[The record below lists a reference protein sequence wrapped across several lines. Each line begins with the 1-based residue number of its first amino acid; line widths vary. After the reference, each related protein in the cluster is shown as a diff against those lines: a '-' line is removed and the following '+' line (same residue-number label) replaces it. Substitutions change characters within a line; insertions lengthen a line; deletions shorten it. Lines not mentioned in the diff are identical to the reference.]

1 SGDGLEAYLFM
12 SPEHATS
19 WSTPYYA
26 TDPDGANGTFWSPQ
40 GAVLFPYSATPYVVV
55 QWDPAYGSVNSV
67 TLYVVTPGV
76 DGVVTRGSID
86 ATAIGSGLVESPV
99 ATSFIALN
107 VTYDATHN
115 YLQGTVVEE
124 STGLDVVS
132 FNASLQ
138 KLGFQPTYSVG
149 SAYYF
154 GAGGS
159 GNGQNGWGLLYLSL
173 SQVGGPSSGG
183 LDLVLV
189 FLTVGIVGFAIAA
202 AVIIVLLR
210 KKH

>member
-1 SGDGLEAYLFM
+1 
-12 SPEHATS
+12 
-19 WSTPYYA
+19 
-26 TDPDGANGTFWSPQ
+26 
-40 GAVLFPYSATPYVVV
+40 
-55 QWDPAYGSVNSV
+55 
-67 TLYVVTPGV
+67 VTPGV

-189 FLTVGIVGFAIAA
+189 FLTVGIVGFATAA
-202 AVIIVLLR
+202 VVIIVLLR